1 MTKTGIVRRVDDL
14 GRVVIPIEL
23 RKTLGIAIKDPLSI
37 SVEGSRV
44 VMEKYEDACIIC
56 GNENLKDARELN
68 GKRVC
73 STCAQKLAQKN
84 G

>member
-1 MTKTGIVRRVDDL
+1 MAKTGIVRRVDDL

-44 VMEKYEDACIIC
+44 IMEKYTDACIIC
-56 GNENLKDARELN
+56 GNENLKDSLELN
-68 GKRVC
+68 SKHIC
-73 STCAQKLAQKN
+73 HTCAETIAH